1 MSEQERPSDPKELLA
16 LVVETITSHV
26 TDLSGQH
33 EQFRAIQ
40 SALDG
45 GDELVAKVISGGC
58 TNFSYKVDLRDG
70 TSPLF
75 AKLCFPY
82 ALWNPDPDVDYSLV
96 R

>member
-16 LVVETITSHV
+16 LVTETIKSHV
-26 TDLSGQH
+26 ADLSGQY
-33 EQFRAIQ
+33 EQFGTIQ
-40 SALDG
+40 AALDG
-45 GDELVAKVISGGC
+45 GDDLFAKVISGGC

-82 ALWNPDPDVDYSLV
+82 GK
-96 R
+96 